1 MKLLEVDNLHVSFGV
16 HHGRVDAVS
25 DVGFSIDAGE
35 SLGIV
40 GESGSGKSVTS
51 LGIMG
56 LIDSPGRVDG
66 GSARFNGEDLF
77 SMSRRR
83 QRRLLGRDM
92 AMIFQEPSSSLN
104 PCFSIGKQIDEVLRL
119 HVGGSGRE
127 RRQRAIELLEA
138 VGIADAEQRLSVYP
152 HQLSGGMN
160 QRVMIAIAIACNPA
174 LLIADEPTTALD
186 VTIQAQILEL
196 LRSLRNAHNMA
207 LILITHDLAV
217 IAETVERVIVMYAG
231 EIVETCR
238 VEDLFNR
245 PAHPYTEALLESVPV
260 RGRLHGERLRAIPGM
275 VPAAD
280 DMPQGCRFH
289 PRCRHAREQCRL
301 RPPALVENGD
311 HSVRCFYPLNTD
323 GQA

>member
-1 MKLLEVDNLHVSFGV
+1 MKLLEVNKLRVSFAAP
-16 HHGRVDAVS
+16 HGRIDAVS
-25 DVGFSIDAGE
+25 DVGFGIDAGE

-56 LIDSPGRVDG
+56 LIGSPGRVDS
-66 GSARFNGEDLF
+66 GSARFRGEDLF
-77 SMSRRR
+77 AMSKRR

-92 AMIFQEPSSSLN
+92 AMIFQEPGSSLN

-119 HVGGSGRE
+119 HVGG
-127 RRQRAIELLEA
+127 RRGQRRRRAIELLEA

-196 LRSLRNAHNMA
+196 LRSLQSAHDMA

-217 IAETVERVIVMYAG
+217 IAETVKRVIVMYAG
-231 EIVETCR
+231 EVVEACP
-238 VEDLFNR
+238 VEDLFAR

-260 RGRLHGERLRAIPGM
+260 RGRLHGERLRTIPGT

-280 DMPQGCRFH
+280 AMPQGCRFH
-289 PRCRHAREQCRL
+289 PRCRHAREQCVLQSPVPVELDERL
-301 RPPALVENGD
+301 
-311 HSVRCFYPLNTD
+311 VRCFYPLNRD
-323 GQA
+323 GRE

>member
-1 MKLLEVDNLHVSFGV
+1 MKLLEVNKLRVSFAT
-16 HHGRVDAVS
+16 HHGRMEAVA
-25 DVGFSIDAGE
+25 DVGFAIEAGE

-56 LIDSPGRVDG
+56 LIDSPGRVDA
-66 GSARFNGEDLF
+66 GSARFNGVDLF
-77 SMSRRR
+77 SMSKRK
-83 QRRLLGRDM
+83 QRRLLGRDI

-104 PCFSIGKQIDEVLRL
+104 PCFRIGKQIDEVLRL
-119 HVGGSGRE
+119 HVGGSSRQ

-138 VGIADAEQRLSVYP
+138 VGIADAEQRLAAYP

-160 QRVMIAIAIACNPA
+160 QRVMIATAIACNPA

-196 LRSLRNAHNMA
+196 LRSLQSSHNMA

-217 IAETVERVIVMYAG
+217 IAETVRRVIVMYAG
-231 EIVETCR
+231 EIVEVCP
-238 VEDLFNR
+238 VEDLFSR

-260 RGRLHGERLRAIPGM
+260 RGRVHGESLRAIPGM
-275 VPAAD
+275 VPAPGN
-280 DMPQGCRFH
+280 MPHGCRFH
-289 PRCRHAREQCRL
+289 PRCRHARENCMERA
-301 RPPALVENGD
+301 PALVEHND
-311 HSVRCFYPLNTD
+311 RSVRCFYPLITE
-323 GQA
+323 G